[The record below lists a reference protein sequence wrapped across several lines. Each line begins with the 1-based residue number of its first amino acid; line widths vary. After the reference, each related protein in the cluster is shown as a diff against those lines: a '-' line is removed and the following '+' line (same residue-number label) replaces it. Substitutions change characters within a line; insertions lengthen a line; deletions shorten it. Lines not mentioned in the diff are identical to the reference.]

1 MVRNICRD
9 LFILGQKATPATE
22 ADNQLVQ
29 DLIDTL
35 AAHKDRCVGMACNMI
50 GVPKA
55 IIVIAMGPFQ
65 VPMINPVIVRKSKE
79 YKTEEGCLSLDGERE
94 CTRYEKIE
102 VEYYD
107 QNWQKKRNKYT
118 GFTAQIIQHEIDH
131 LNGIII

>member
-118 GFTAQIIQHEIDH
+118 VFTAQIIQHEIDH

>member
-9 LFILGQKATPATE
+9 LFILSQKAKPATE
-22 ADNQLVQ
+22 ADNQIVQ

-35 AAHKDRCVGMACNMI
+35 AAHKTECVGMAANMI

-55 IIVIAMGPFQ
+55 IIVVAMGPFQ

-79 YKTEEGCLSLDGERE
+79 YQDEEMCLSLDGKRP